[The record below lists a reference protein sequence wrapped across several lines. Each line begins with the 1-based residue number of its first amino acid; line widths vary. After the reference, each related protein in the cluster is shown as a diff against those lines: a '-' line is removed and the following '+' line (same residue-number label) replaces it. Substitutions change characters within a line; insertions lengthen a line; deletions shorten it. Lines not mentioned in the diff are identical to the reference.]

1 MTLLRRRTLLL
12 GGIPLIASAAILIY
26 VIGFSSGFRAGV
38 TVTTSVKAKVYLN
51 GVYKGM
57 TPYEAT
63 DLETTTQTLT
73 LVAEDSQLLPY
84 EVALPLTPQVKTIVR
99 HKFSQKTYLTSTE
112 IISFQ
117 KKVNSEASITVV
129 TKPADS
135 EVSLDGNSPKKLPVR
150 FVTTPGVHTIA
161 IKRDDFEVKN
171 VDIQAQSGYDLTVY
185 VELSALSSPSPVSV
199 RSEETSF
206 AVIKK
211 APGSKVQVYE
221 SPNLYAKEV
230 GQIASGKQVEVLDRD
245 EKNLFIKIYSQE
257 ISGWIQEKYS
267 SPSASIQ

>member
-1 MTLLRRRTLLL
+1 MAQFRRRTLLL

-26 VIGFSSGFRAGV
+26 VIGVPSGFRAGV
-38 TVTTSVKAKVYLN
+38 TITTSVKAKVYLN

-63 DLETTTQTLT
+63 DLETTEQTVT

-99 HKFSQKTYLTSTE
+99 HKFSNKTYLTSTE

-150 FVTTPGVHTIA
+150 FVTTSGAHTIA
-161 IKRDDFEVKN
+161 IKRDGFEVKN
-171 VDIQAQSGYDLTVY
+171 IDVQSQSGYDLTVY
-185 VELSALSSPSPVSV
+185 VELAALSSPSPVSV
-199 RSEETSF
+199 SPEKTVV
-206 AVIKK
+206 AVVKK
-211 APGSKVQVYE
+211 VPGQKVSVYE
-221 SPNLYAKEV
+221 SPNLYSKEI
-230 GQIASGKQVEVLDRD
+230 GQIASGKQFEVLDRD
-245 EKNLFIKIYSQE
+245 EKNVWIKIYSQE
-257 ISGWIQEKYS
+257 ISGWIMEKYS
-267 SPSASIQ
+267 SPSASTR